1 MPILCCMPKQKFL
14 KTKTVFR
21 IFVSNEK
28 KKNANSSCGSKR
40 NIQEMKALTSN

>member
-1 MPILCCMPKQKFL
+1 MPKQKFL

-28 KKNANSSCGSKR
+28 KKKMPIVLVEASGIYK
-40 NIQEMKALTSN
+40 K